1 MGVAMHFMHD
11 LNPAELRAAQQ
22 QAAQRAGVSQWFS
35 DTLADGSTGPEL
47 SVIPPGWFEI
57 GSPDYEVGRNANES
71 PQFRVQLQ
79 RCYAIGRFT
88 ITAEQWEQFA
98 RATGFRP
105 GRELI
110 WPKGREPIVN
120 VRMADIER
128 YIAWLN
134 RETGQFY
141 RLPTEAEWEYAAR
154 AGSHSAFHF
163 GDDTSC
169 REVLFRPIF
178 PLPDNS
184 RKARRI
190 WSFLPQ
196 CASMN
201 WPMEVGTKP
210 ANLWGL
216 HDVHGNVWE
225 VTSTPWHSD
234 HTRTPRDGH
243 DIPARGKNE
252 RIVTKGGSWFDP
264 AAMARSAA
272 RWPRLRDELDVN
284 LGFRLVREL
293 VSTSG
298 ADPVTG

>member
-1 MGVAMHFMHD
+1 MQFVHD
-11 LNPAELRAAQQ
+11 LDATTLRTAQQ
-22 QAAQRAGVSQWFS
+22 QAAQAAGLSVWFS
-35 DTLADGSTGPEL
+35 DTLHTFGDKGPEMV
-47 SVIPPGWFEI
+47 VIPPGWFEI
-57 GSPDYEVGRNANES
+57 GSPASENGHEPSES
-71 PQFRVQLQ
+71 PQFRVQIS
-79 RCYAIGRFT
+79 RCFAMGRFT
-88 ITAEQWEQFA
+88 VTAEEWERFA

-110 WPKGREPIVN
+110 WPKGREPVVN
-120 VRMADIER
+120 VRFADIER
-128 YIAWLN
+128 YIAWLS
-134 RETGQFY
+134 RETGQHD

-154 AGSHSAFHF
+154 AGSTQAFHF

-178 PLPDNS
+178 PLPDPK
-184 RKARRI
+184 RKRG
-190 WSFLPQ
+190 WNFLPQ

-201 WPMEVGTKP
+201 WAMEVGSKP

-225 VTSTPWHSD
+225 VTASPWHPD

-243 DIPARGKNE
+243 DVPARGKNL

-264 AAMARSAA
+264 AAASRSAS

-293 VSTSG
+293 SC
-298 ADPVTG
+298 TGVAA